1 MAITRLGS
9 NQSVNL
15 ASNVTGT
22 LPIANGGTAVTTAA
36 ALANTGNFVLIKS
49 IVASGS
55 SSIEFINGSSD
66 VVIDSTYRQYILKGS
81 NVTASANGET
91 YFAIRESGAF
101 QGSNYAR
108 IYSRIYRQSGSGN
121 QDVGSNWSD
130 QGTVGVRLEHN
141 YTGQSPKS
149 SNYEVIIN
157 NPDNGTLLTSLM
169 YLGWGANQESEDKFV
184 GYRGGAYYRDN
195 GNAVDGFR
203 FKHSGGNL
211 SGTFSLYGVKA

>member
-1 MAITRLGS
+1 MALSKIDVS
-9 NQSVNL
+9 NML
-15 ASNVTGT
+15 DET
-22 LPIANGGTAVTTAA
+22 LPVANGGTGVTTSA

-91 YFAIRESGAF
+91 YFAIRESSAF

-121 QDVGSNWSD
+121 QDTGSNWTDS
-130 QGTVGVRLEHN
+130 GTIGARLEHN

-157 NPDNGTLLTSLM
+157 NPDEGTLLTSFM
-169 YLGWGANQESEDKFV
+169 FLGWGANQESEDKFV